1 MKKITLFVLVSIM
14 VLFASCAE
22 NGQLP
27 SIKELDAACA
37 FSKYEALRDSA
48 KLAYMVSAYESD
60 KPLADVNALTDEI
73 KGVSKKIV
81 SDCMDSL
88 YMEYSDKTVSE
99 MVYAYKKVK
108 LDNKDDVYKFLEN
121 SASYEIMMAIARQI
135 EVKTYT
141 KTLIQ

>member
-1 MKKITLFVLVSIM
+1 M
-14 VLFASCAE
+14 VLFSSCAE

-48 KLAYMVSAYESD
+48 KLAYMISVHESD
-60 KPLADVNALTDEI
+60 EPLGDVNALSNEI

-81 SDCMDSL
+81 SDCLDSL
-88 YMEYSDKTVSE
+88 YMEYSNKTVSE

-108 LDNKDDVYKFLEN
+108 LDSKDDVYKFFEN
-121 SASYEIMMAIARQI
+121 STSYEIMMEIARQVEI
-135 EVKTYT
+135 KAYT
-141 KTLIQ
+141 KELIN